1 MKLLSPQ
8 QVFEKNATVERD
20 RKARV
25 ANLNQEES
33 DAVQRLNTA
42 LDNERKNKE
51 RIASEEEQLQKDHD
65 AKVASFKAEIEA
77 LEERKKAAQQKTG
90 VTLEEAETIKKE
102 NEQYQTHLIERIKK
116 ADEKSEL
123 YTTKF
128 EDLSD
133 REQLIT
139 ERETGLDN
147 RESNIAAT
155 EASLKTSTDELNA
168 KWLEFH
174 KTVHAQNEQF
184 AEREK
189 KIRDGTKVN
198 DNIREELNR
207 REAGLNDRDRF
218 IRSQYESLQITLQ
231 EINNKKVT

>member
-51 RIASEEEQLQKDHD
+51 RIATEEARLQTEHD
-65 AKVASFKAEIEA
+65 AKVATLKSEIEA
-77 LEERKKAAQQKTG
+77 LEERKKAAQVATG
-90 VTLEEAETIKKE
+90 VTLEQAETIKKE
-102 NEQYQTHLIERIKK
+102 NEGYQIELKERIKK
-116 ADEKSEL
+116 AEESNEL
-123 YTTKF
+123 FTTKF

-133 REQLIT
+133 REQIIK
-139 ERETGLDN
+139 ERETALDK
-147 RESNIAAT
+147 RESNITAT
-155 EASLKTSTDELNA
+155 EASLKTSTDELNG

-231 EINNKKVT
+231 EINNKK

>member
-1 MKLLSPQ
+1 MKLLSLQ
-8 QVFEKNATVERD
+8 QVTEKNAIVERD

-33 DAVQRLNTA
+33 DAVQRLNIA
-42 LDNERKNKE
+42 LDTERKNKE
-51 RIASEEEQLQKDHD
+51 RIATEEAQLQKDHD
-65 AKVASFKAEIEA
+65 AKVAALKSEIEA
-77 LEERKKAAQQKTG
+77 LEERKKAAQAKTN
-90 VTLEEAETIKKE
+90 VTLEEAATIKKE
-102 NEQYQTHLIERIKK
+102 NEQYQIHLIDRIKK

-128 EDLSD
+128 EELSD
-133 REQLIT
+133 REQLMT
-139 ERETGLDN
+139 ERETGLDK
-147 RESNIAAT
+147 RESKIAAT
-155 EASLKTSTDELNA
+155 EASLKTSTDELNG

-184 AEREK
+184 TEREK

-198 DNIREELNR
+198 DNIREELKR
-207 REAGLNDRDRF
+207 KEEGLNDRDRF

-231 EINNKKVT
+231 EINNKK